1 MDILNTKID
10 NVLTEKTLK
19 VRPENIKNG
28 VSIFGI
34 NGNYTG
40 NLTDA
45 EYEEANDD
53 LDDILEGTTDMS
65 SIKSLNDNLNI
76 TLDNFR
82 NFLSNKINDYST
94 YTNNAITLYTPDE
107 KCQVYVIHKKSNG
120 KYRVV
125 WGRNFISV
133 LNNTTFGFKYL
144 ATKYIQQADANI
156 SALFNLIELGDYVGN
171 AVLSYYSNDFDT
183 AVDVINAIS
192 SPTGNIAYTKYV
204 SGNNYS
210 TALDSPYLITYT
222 NTNVFDG
229 RSSNLDVL
237 LSQKISTNETIEVKS
252 T

>member
-1 MDILNTKID
+1 
-10 NVLTEKTLK
+10 
-19 VRPENIKNG
+19 
-28 VSIFGI
+28 
-34 NGNYTG
+34 
-40 NLTDA
+40 
-45 EYEEANDD
+45 
-53 LDDILEGTTDMS
+53 MS

-125 WGRNFISV
+125 WGKNVISV

-144 ATKYIQQADANI
+144 STKYIQQADANI
-156 SALFNLIELGDYVGN
+156 SQLFDLIELSDYAGN